1 MWNIIDKIWRVDKFQ
16 SLDDVDISSLNN
28 KNDYS
33 IRIRFPGLIDVYVQQ
48 RFCVYTE
55 IRPLYPY
62 LYSFDS
68 STGKYDDIEEDNR
81 RYRRYDTG
89 NGDL

>member
-1 MWNIIDKIWRVDKFQ
+1 M
-16 SLDDVDISSLNN
+16 
-28 KNDYS
+28 
-33 IRIRFPGLIDVYVQQ
+33 VYVQQ

-55 IRPLYPY
+55 IRALYPY